1 MAVSSERGKK
11 IVITTHP
18 MRSMNVF
25 HLFGSDIVRALSVLK
40 QYVFLLLPSTL
51 FTVIITYP

>member
-1 MAVSSERGKK
+1 MAVSPGRGKK

-25 HLFGSDIVRALSVLK
+25 HLFGCDIVRALSVFE
-40 QYVFLLLPSTL
+40 QYVFLLLLPPL
-51 FTVIITYP
+51 FTVIITYA